1 MRSALLLICALVAG
15 CAGTPGPAPL
25 RLNDIQAL
33 ASHNSY
39 KRAIDPPLLEV
50 LLEAA
55 GPGMLALDYAHPP
68 LEEQLDL
75 GLLKLELDVFHDPEG
90 GRYASPAGL
99 ALVRGVGAEPA
110 PFDADALREPGFKVL
125 HVQDIDFRSQCP
137 TLRRCLAELRAWSD
151 AHPGHLPVAVSVNA
165 KQTPLQGFEGTVPLP
180 FDAAAWDALDA
191 ELRAGLGDRLLEPDE
206 VRGASPTLRRA
217 VRRRGWPLLDAVRG
231 RFLFVLDERMEV
243 LEGYLDGHPVLD
255 GRAMFAIVPED
266 HPAAAFLILNDPVG
280 QAARIRSAVEAGYLV
295 RTRADADT
303 REARS
308 GDVDRRDAAFA
319 SGAQYVSTDYYR
331 PDPRF
336 TTGYEV
342 ALPGGVRVRCN
353 PVRRSDAA
361 CRVPEAPVRP
371 PVP

>member
-1 MRSALLLICALVAG
+1 MRSAVLLICALLAG

-39 KRAIDPPLLEV
+39 KRAIEPPLLEA
-50 LLEAA
+50 LLERA
-55 GPGMLALDYAHPP
+55 GPRMLGLDYAHPP
-68 LEEQLDL
+68 LAEQLDA
-75 GLLKLELDVFHDPEG
+75 GLLKLELDVFHDPAG
-90 GRYASPAGL
+90 GRYAAPGGL
-99 ALVRGVGAEPA
+99 ELVRGLGAEPA
-110 PFDADALREPGFKVL
+110 PFDVDALRAPGFKVL
-125 HVQDIDFRSQCP
+125 HVQDIDFRSQCA
-137 TLRRCLAELRAWSD
+137 TLQRCLAELRAWSD
-151 AHPGHLPVAVSVNA
+151 AHPGHLPVAISINA
-165 KQTPLQGFEGTVPLP
+165 KQTPLRGMAGTTPLP

-231 RFLFVLDERMEV
+231 RFLVVLDERMDV

-255 GRAMFAIVPED
+255 GRSMFAIVPED
-266 HPAAAFLILNDPVG
+266 HPAAAFLILNDPV
-280 QAARIRSAVEAGYLV
+280 AEAERIRAAVRAGYLV

-308 GDVDRRDAAFA
+308 GDVSRRDAAFA
-319 SGAQYVSTDYYR
+319 SGAHFVSTDYYR

-336 TTGYEV
+336 RTGYRV
-342 ALPGGVRVRCN
+342 ALPGGVTVRCN
-353 PVRRSDAA
+353 PVRR
-361 CRVPEAPVRP
+361 PEAICAVPIEAVRAP
-371 PVP
+371 AP